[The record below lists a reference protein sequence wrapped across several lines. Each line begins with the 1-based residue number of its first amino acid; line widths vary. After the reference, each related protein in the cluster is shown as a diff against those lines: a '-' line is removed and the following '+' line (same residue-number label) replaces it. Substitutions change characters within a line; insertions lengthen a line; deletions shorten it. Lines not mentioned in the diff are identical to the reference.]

1 MANTKQRIAVL
12 GGGIGAMS
20 AAFYITEQ
28 ADWADKYEITVY
40 QQGWRLGGKCASGHD
55 MRDGYGHRIYE
66 HGLHIFGGFY
76 YQAFDLLRRAYKV
89 LDRPDGHP
97 NQDVW
102 EAFTPEDNVTLVDH
116 SDPGNP
122 NLMWY
127 INMPPNDEAPGDD
140 LKMAS
145 LADMIQGLV
154 ALLIHFSPGSH
165 GQNASGGPL
174 ARIKRSP
181 GEDVPST
188 NAEPQHHWSPSSLL
202 PDAISL
208 LKDFAR
214 GVERTIENE
223 VQDLTADFVLHKV
236 LHMIE
241 EHARSIRE
249 MKSDTNALAPIE
261 RFLLSAYLVQSIIHG
276 VAADKVMDKGYNSI
290 DVYEFSE
297 WLFANAVAVAKKFPE
312 WGEPTE
318 RATALINWTPI
329 TSAYDYVF
337 GYGDADTSKR
347 SFAAG
352 TALRSF
358 MLLVLGY
365 KGHFFW
371 KMRGA
376 MGDVVIAP
384 LYLAL
389 LKRGVKFE
397 FLSRVTA
404 LNPDPTIDRIASI
417 DCVRQAQLKHPDKGY
432 RPLIEV
438 PVPGWPADMPLEGW
452 PAEPLW
458 DQIVDGDRLRATGRD
473 FEADN
478 DDAPGPGDVRQ
489 RLLFGVDFDKVVIGI
504 SVGGLKQV
512 CASFPARLP
521 QSNWG
526 PMFDALTLTRTCAM
540 QLWLT
545 RTMDDLGCKGSD
557 RTLAGAN
564 QPYSA
569 WSDMSHLLSRETWNG
584 PTRPLAIAY
593 FCGQLPG
600 PENGAAADRK
610 AYDEA
615 AAWLLANSRI
625 YWPRATS
632 PTSPYALDPKL
643 IFDPEPGA
651 SGDVLGRQY
660 IRANCNPSDLY
671 VQSPK
676 NSLYTRMDADQ
687 SGFDNLF
694 LTGDWTL
701 NGLNSGCAEG
711 AAKSGARCAKAIAG
725 ALPPL
730 DD

>member
-1 MANTKQRIAVL
+1 MTARTKQRIAVL
-12 GGGIGAMS
+12 GGGIGALS

-28 ADWADKYEITVY
+28 PGCADKYEITVY

-55 MRDGYGHRIYE
+55 MREGYGHRIYE

-89 LDRPDGHP
+89 LDRPSGHP

-102 EAFTPEDNVTLVDH
+102 DAFTPEDNVTLVDH
-116 SDPGNP
+116 SDPS
-122 NLMWY
+122 LLWY
-127 INMPPNDEAPGDD
+127 INMPSNDEVPGDD

-165 GQNASGGPL
+165 GQSASAGSR
-174 ARIKRSP
+174 ARTPRR
-181 GEDVPST
+181 GADVADATNLQPS
-188 NAEPQHHWSPSSLL
+188 HHCSTASLL
-202 PDAISL
+202 HDAIAL
-208 LKDFAR
+208 LKDFVSGA
-214 GVERTIENE
+214 ERTIENE
-223 VQDLTADFVLHKV
+223 FQDLTVDFVLHKM

-241 EHARSIRE
+241 EHARSIRD
-249 MKSDTNALAPIE
+249 MKSDTNALVPIE
-261 RFLLSAYLVQSIIHG
+261 RFLLSAYLVQTIIYG
-276 VAADKVMDKGYNSI
+276 VAADKVMEKGYDSI

-297 WLFANAVAVAKKFPE
+297 WLRSNALAVANKFPE
-312 WGEPTE
+312 WGDPAA
-318 RATALINWTPI
+318 RAEELINWAPI
-329 TSAYDYVF
+329 RSAYDYVF
-337 GYGDADTSKR
+337 GYTDADTSKR

-389 LKRGVKFE
+389 LKRGVKFQ

-417 DCVRQAQLKHPDKGY
+417 DYVQQAQLKRPEEGY
-432 RPLIEV
+432 QPLIEV
-438 PVPGWPADMPLEGW
+438 PVPGWPADAPLEGW

-458 DQIVDGDRLRATGRD
+458 DQIVDGNALRTEGRD

-478 DDAPGPGDVRQ
+478 NDAPGPGDVRKQ
-489 RLLFGVDFDKVVIGI
+489 LRLGVDFDKVVIGI

-521 QSNWG
+521 HSNWG
-526 PMFDALTLTRTCAM
+526 KMFETLTLTRTCAM

-557 RTLAGAN
+557 RTLAGAD

-569 WSDMSHLLSRETWNG
+569 WSDMSHLLARETWNG
-584 PTRPLAIAY
+584 ATRPLAIAY
-593 FCGQLPG
+593 FCGQLSG
-600 PENGAAADRK
+600 PENGAEADCK
-610 AYDEA
+610 AYDDA
-615 AAWLLANSRI
+615 VSWLSANSKI
-625 YWPRATS
+625 YWSRATS
-632 PTSPYALDPKL
+632 PMSPYGLDPRL

-651 SGDVLGRQY
+651 SGDVLTRQY
-660 IRANCNPSDLY
+660 IRANCHPSDLY

-676 NSLYTRMDADQ
+676 NSVYWRMDADM
-687 SGFDNLF
+687 SGFDNLY

-711 AAKSGARCAKAIAG
+711 AAKSGARCAKAVAG
-725 ALPPL
+725 SLSSL
-730 DD
+730 SD